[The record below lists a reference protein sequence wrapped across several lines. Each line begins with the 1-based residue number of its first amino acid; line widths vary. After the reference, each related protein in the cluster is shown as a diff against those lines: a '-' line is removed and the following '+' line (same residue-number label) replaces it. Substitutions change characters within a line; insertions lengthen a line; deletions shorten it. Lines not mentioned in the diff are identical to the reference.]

1 MDGDLE
7 ALARRW
13 GVEPGFHDVFGNWR
27 VVPDEVL
34 RQVIAALS
42 AGNAEPAAME
52 PPPAITR
59 AFQGDGRR
67 LWGLAVQL
75 YSVRSRRNHGI
86 GDFRDLRDIVTIAAR
101 AGAAAIGLN
110 PLHALFLDQPEL
122 ASPYAPNS
130 RLFLNPLYIALDE
143 LDWFRRGDIPD
154 AETVKR
160 GDLVDYPAVSALKLA
175 ALRAAYGRFLSDISP
190 EQRNDFDMFR
200 DERGESLKR
209 FACFEMLRARHAP
222 LPWWQWPAPWSSPND
237 VEIETMH
244 RAEREQCGFFEF
256 LQWVADRQLA
266 QCQRHAS
273 QKGMAI
279 GLYLDLAVGA
289 EPAGAGAWSN
299 QQAVVASLSIGAP
312 PDALNRAGQNWG
324 LVPFNPHTLPAH
336 DFAAFR
342 QLLAATMRHAG
353 AVRLDHVLGL
363 MRLYLIPHGAGE
375 GAYVRYPFEQL
386 LRVIAEESQKHRCIF
401 IGEDLGTV
409 PEGFRETVA
418 RWGVWSYRVMM
429 FERRH
434 DGAFKSPDEYPAD
447 ALATF
452 NTHDLATFSGW
463 MSGHDLLAKRA
474 IGLITE
480 SDEDRARDGDALRT
494 GLAGYAENGTDSIAA
509 AARFLAAS
517 PSRLVAV
524 SIEDVLGVADQV
536 NIPGTTDQHPN
547 WRRKLPI
554 ALEDWDKQPAFAEIA
569 EAFRRAGRA
578 A

>member
-1 MDGDLE
+1 
-7 ALARRW
+7 
-13 GVEPGFHDVFGNWR
+13 
-27 VVPDEVL
+27 VVPEEVL

-52 PPPAITR
+52 PPPSIVR

-101 AGAAAIGLN
+101 AGAAAVGLN
-110 PLHALFLDQPEL
+110 PLHALFLDRPEL

-154 AETVKR
+154 AETVRR

-175 ALRAAYGRFLSDISP
+175 ALRAAYGRFLSDSSP
-190 EQRNDFDMFR
+190 EQRNDFDAFR

-222 LPWWQWPAPWSSPND
+222 VPWWQWPAPWSSPND

-266 QCQRHAS
+266 QCQHHAS

-324 LVPFNPHTLPAH
+324 LVPFNPHTLPEH

-363 MRLYLIPHGAGE
+363 MRLYLIPHGASE

-434 DGAFKSPDEYPAD
+434 DGSFKPPDEYPAD

-474 IGLITE
+474 IGLMTE
-480 SDEDRARDGDALRT
+480 TDEDRTHDRDALRT
-494 GLAGYAENGTDSIAA
+494 GLAGYAEDGKDNIAA
-509 AARFLAAS
+509 AVRFLAVS

-524 SIEDVLGVADQV
+524 SIEDLLGVADQV

-547 WRRKLPI
+547 WRRKLPV
-554 ALEDWDKQPAFAEIA
+554 ALEEWDKQPAFAEIA

-578 A
+578 I